1 MMRVLSAPIASASAA
16 CVRTDE
22 WSSAED
28 STLYPHIETP
38 CASST
43 GSSAAISSR
52 ISGASI
58 AARSGRLAFD
68 GMSRY

>member
-22 WSSAED
+22 WSSAN